1 MQFKTILTRY
11 LTVIRYSIFLLGS
24 LFVCQSAVL
33 AQPVDSIDSAKILK
47 SPEPENNVELIS
59 FLQKADDSEKF
70 LFFREAFE
78 KQKIHLFKNP
88 KQYFDEDFPL
98 IDYIQAWFLLSQARQ
113 QPKNLNIQKEVQNFL
128 IKHKNDYI
136 AERLRTDWL
145 LVMASYWN

>member
-24 LFVCQSAVL
+24 LFLCQSAVF
-33 AQPVDSIDSAKILK
+33 AQPADSIDSAKILK
-47 SPEPENNVELIS
+47 SPAPESNVELIS

-98 IDYIQAWFLLSQARQ
+98 IDYVQAWFLLSQARQ
-113 QPKNLNIQKEVQNFL
+113 
-128 IKHKNDYI
+128 
-136 AERLRTDWL
+136 
-145 LVMASYWN
+145 

>member
-1 MQFKTILTRY
+1 MIKVSSMQFKTILTRY

-47 SPEPENNVELIS
+47 SPAPENNVELIS

-78 KQKIHLFKNP
+78 KQKFIF
-88 KQYFDEDFPL
+88 
-98 IDYIQAWFLLSQARQ
+98 
-113 QPKNLNIQKEVQNFL
+113 
-128 IKHKNDYI
+128 
-136 AERLRTDWL
+136 
-145 LVMASYWN
+145 